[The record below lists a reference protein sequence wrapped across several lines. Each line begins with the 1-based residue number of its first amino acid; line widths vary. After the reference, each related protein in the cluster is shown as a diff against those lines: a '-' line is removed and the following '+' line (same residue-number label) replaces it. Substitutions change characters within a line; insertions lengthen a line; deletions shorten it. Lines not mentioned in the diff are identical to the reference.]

1 MRGRHSGAPERGERR
16 VYLLLVGWVLLAAL
30 PALIVGV
37 SLNAD
42 PLCFSF

>member
-1 MRGRHSGAPERGERR
+1 
-16 VYLLLVGWVLLAAL
+16 VGWGLLAPL

-42 PLCFSF
+42 PLCFTF